1 MSLTPCPT
9 TIPKYYTV
17 TLHLIAALSVPVNM
31 VGFYLVWCQSPKMK
45 GYKYCLCYLQ
55 LVSFISELHMSL
67 ISPGYYFFP
76 MIGGYNTGAEL
87 MSSHLS
93 MTIWVFILAFEL
105 PSALLCF
112 VFRHNA
118 AEEISRVC
126 FRNATTK
133 KNNFKVQTVPSKMY
147 MEKFCLLLCHLFPFA
162 TAFSMWK
169 SRLTYQQKYDFM
181 SENWPQ
187 CMYWM
192 RFEAFEV
199 YDYKLNPWLAVVGI
213 GALSFVLL
221 VYTYGLTLGF
231 HTILILQKHQKSMS
245 RQTYQMHKM
254 FLFSLLMQL
263 LIPGILIVVPFGIC
277 MFVVVTG
284 SISLQELATDTMFLV
299 GSHSTCSSS
308 VMILSNPRYRRVL
321 KEKLIKILRLKQASD
336 PRNGNSVRPSQRSI
350 SFVVIQSTTTAS

>member
-1 MSLTPCPT
+1 
-9 TIPKYYTV
+9 
-17 TLHLIAALSVPVNM
+17 
-31 VGFYLVWCQSPKMK
+31 
-45 GYKYCLCYLQ
+45 
-55 LVSFISELHMSL
+55 MSL
-67 ISPGYYFFP
+67 ISPGYYLFP

-181 SENWPQ
+181 SE
-187 CMYWM
+187 
-192 RFEAFEV
+192 
-199 YDYKLNPWLAVVGI
+199 VG
-213 GALSFVLL
+213 
-221 VYTYGLTLGF
+221 
-231 HTILILQKHQKSMS
+231 
-245 RQTYQMHKM
+245 
-254 FLFSLLMQL
+254 
-263 LIPGILIVVPFGIC
+263 
-277 MFVVVTG
+277 
-284 SISLQELATDTMFLV
+284 
-299 GSHSTCSSS
+299 
-308 VMILSNPRYRRVL
+308 
-321 KEKLIKILRLKQASD
+321 KI
-336 PRNGNSVRPSQRSI
+336 
-350 SFVVIQSTTTAS
+350 

>member
-118 AEEISRVC
+118 AEEISR
-126 FRNATTK
+126 
-133 KNNFKVQTVPSKMY
+133 TVPSKMY

-263 LIPGILIVVPFGIC
+263 LIPGILIVVPFGI
-277 MFVVVTG
+277 F
-284 SISLQELATDTMFLV
+284 
-299 GSHSTCSSS
+299 
-308 VMILSNPRYRRVL
+308 MILSNPRYRRVL